1 MINRRYTQRAAA
13 ASDKLCATT
22 DFFPTLR
29 QPMSPV
35 RTIAL
40 FSAVTIPPIIIVNY
54 LQHRYPRHDLS
65 YLPQGSQIAK
75 IIASPPDGMYYPLVD
90 ILITTVPK
98 RYFSTSNP
106 SQELSFHFWTSPLIR
121 LEALLLGS
129 LPLSQSTGDVK
140 LDAKIANIATCAGI
154 SEQSY
159 LFRFNIPE
167 RTVRW
172 FDYWADRG
180 LLWRMLHGGYHEILT
195 KEEGDQVRVWYLCAH
210 EYRVQDKKVLFWSGN
225 WAHRLYARS
234 LLDVAIR
241 GLRKDIG
248 GSWF

>member
-1 MINRRYTQRAAA
+1 VCNHT
-13 ASDKLCATT
+13 CA
-22 DFFPTLR
+22 FPTLR
-29 QPMSPV
+29 RSMSPI

-40 FSAVTIPPIIIVNY
+40 LSAFTIPPIVIVNY

-65 YLPQGSQIAK
+65 YLPHGSQIAK
-75 IIASPPDGMYYPLVD
+75 IIASPPDGVYYPMVD
-90 ILITTVPK
+90 IFITIVPK
-98 RYFSTSNP
+98 RYFKTANP

-129 LPLSQSTGDVK
+129 LPLPQSTGDVE

-167 RTVRW
+167 RSVRW
-172 FDYWADRG
+172 FDDWADKG
-180 LLWRMLHGGYHEILT
+180 LSWRMLHGGYHEILT

-210 EYRVQDKKVLFWSGN
+210 EYGVQDKKVLFWLGN

-241 GLRKDIG
+241 GLRKDNG
-248 GSWF
+248 GSWI